1 VAILFVALTVA
12 IRCPCSDKDAMRN
25 LFLAA
30 AILPLLSGCIVG
42 TVAKT
47 AVDVATVPVKVASA
61 GVNAVLPNRKK
72 EDEKRGKELRKQD
85 EQRGR
90 EARAMA
96 ERCDKGQAL
105 PTDVCTQAT
114 PR

>member
-1 VAILFVALTVA
+1 MKRLAFLVAAT
-12 IRCPCSDKDAMRN
+12 M
-25 LFLAA
+25 
-30 AILPLLSGCIVG
+30 PLLSGCIVG

-61 GVNAVLPNRKK
+61 GVNAVLPSQKK
-72 EDEKRGKELRKQD
+72 EDEKRGKELRKED

-96 ERCDKGQAL
+96 DRCNKGQAL
-105 PTDVCTQAT
+105 PTDVCTQAA